1 MDGWCFTNTKYNS
14 IGKKAPELRR
24 KQKGLLSLPAWLLCT
39 WEQKAKGVCRC
50 LGQDSWECVEEV
62 KMVVL
67 KDLCFNLQA
76 PAISTQISD
85 NYHANV
91 IKLTLAFSLVA
102 VARDWHLKGG
112 VTVNSGKPGDGWF
125 SWCQWPFT
133 CLPMHLSAI
142 LNTPSHSCMLKWPS
156 EPGSAWR

>member
-1 MDGWCFTNTKYNS
+1 M
-14 IGKKAPELRR
+14 
-24 KQKGLLSLPAWLLCT
+24 
-39 WEQKAKGVCRC
+39 
-50 LGQDSWECVEEV
+50 GQDSWECVEEV

-125 SWCQWPFT
+125 S
-133 CLPMHLSAI
+133 
-142 LNTPSHSCMLKWPS
+142 
-156 EPGSAWR
+156 